1 MEIKDYREKIDNIDK
16 KIGALLNERLN
27 ACMEIGKLKKQQD
40 LEIKDPAREEQILQ
54 KVSEAGDNEENRQAI
69 REIYKNIFE
78 ESKRLQ
84 K

>member
-54 KVSEAGDNEENRQAI
+54 NVSEAGDNEENRQAI
-69 REIYKNIFE
+69 REIYKKIFE

>member
-40 LEIKDPAREEQILQ
+40 LDIKDPAREEQILQ
-54 KVSEAGDNEENRQAI
+54 NVSEAGDNEENRQAI
-69 REIYKNIFE
+69 REIYKKIFE